1 MKKLFLLGA
10 VAMLLSLTACEKK
23 ACYEFTIV
31 TTSIGNE
38 STNVVYVYCTE
49 EEAEVYKNNYSNTMS
64 SCTFKKTAKS
74 EGDCMN
80 DL

>member
-10 VAMLLSLTACEKK
+10 AVLLLSLTACEKK

-49 EEAEVYKNNYSNTMS
+49 DEAEVYKNNYSNTIS
-64 SCTFKKTAKS
+64 SCTYKKTSKS
-74 EGDCMN
+74 EGYCMTN
-80 DL
+80 S